1 MEIDKRAL
9 GQRIKSIR
17 QSKGLTMEQFGKLF
31 DNASKGVV
39 SNWEKGSNVP
49 NNERLK
55 MIATAGGITVD
66 ELLHG
71 SRYEY
76 AYRLFNEL
84 YDNLDDSKKILSEA
98 KRNELIDEFLQ
109 RATKPIY
116 SSESGEFSSKY
127 EEYLKF
133 MFEVCFDGYYVKEVI
148 SNENAISLV
157 INKLESIQL
166 FINDYFSYDLEKT
179 ATTKIEKLDSDL
191 EVELHDLIEDARISA
206 EHLSYKYKKN

>member
-76 AYRLFNEL
+76 AYKLFNEL
-84 YDNLDDSKKILSEA
+84 YDNLDDSKKILSDA
-98 KRNELIDEFLQ
+98 KREELVDEFLQ
-109 RATKPIY
+109 RTTKPIY
-116 SSESGEFSSKY
+116 SSESGQFSSKY
-127 EEYLKF
+127 DEYLKF
-133 MFEVCFDGYYVKEVI
+133 MFEVCFDGYYAKEVI
-148 SNENAISLV
+148 SNESVINLV

-166 FINDYFSYDLEKT
+166 FIDDYFSYDPDDKST
-179 ATTKIEKLDSDL
+179 IIIGKLDPNL
-191 EVELHDLIEDARISA
+191 EVKLYDLIEDARISA
-206 EHLSYKYKKN
+206 EILNHEYKKH